1 MTFMTLFTS
10 GRRLS
15 AVLLFL
21 AGLTLL
27 TAGCSVEKAATPDAE
42 MSAAV
47 KTRDDAKAIQAESQ
61 TRVNDANTVLDG
73 K

>member
-1 MTFMTLFTS
+1 MVRLTFYTS
-10 GRRLS
+10 GRRFS
-15 AVLLFL
+15 AALFVL
-21 AGLTLL
+21 AVLTLL
-27 TAGCSVEKAATPDAE
+27 TVGCSVEKAATPDAE

>member
-1 MTFMTLFTS
+1 MTLFIS
-10 GRRLS
+10 QRHVL
-15 AVLLFL
+15 AVLLSF

-27 TAGCSVEKAATPDAE
+27 TAGCGVEKAATPDAE

-47 KTRDDAKAIQAESQ
+47 KTRDDAKALQAESQ

>member
-1 MTFMTLFTS
+1 MTLRTF
-10 GRRLS
+10 GHRLL
-15 AVLLFL
+15 AALLFL
-21 AGLTLL
+21 SGCTLL
-27 TAGCSVEKAATPDAE
+27 TALTAGCGVDKAATSDAE

-47 KTRDDAKAIQAESQ
+47 KTRDDAKVIQAESQ